1 MAKFIQ
7 AESLLK
13 EKNYVQ
19 PKFNSSLFMNIVT
32 EYFRKR
38 DVSAILHIVSA
49 RFIGN
54 NLFTDEDRAN
64 GFTPLRFG
72 DDYVRIKQIGVEV
85 PEIYRDTIVV
95 DEPYLKNAVF
105 TLENLC
111 GFIVKKQKYIYKI
124 SLV

>member
-38 DVSAILHIVSA
+38 DVSAILRIVSA

-111 GFIVKKQKYIYKI
+111 GFIVKKQKFMYKI